1 MRAIIT
7 TLAIVA
13 ILTLTYW
20 QLYQTENGWV
30 ERVAREYSGN
40 SAART
45 ADVPTPE
52 PEHSRA
58 IELIL
63 DLDRYDDADYGFTMA
78 VPAGWTRIVTAD
90 LEYEQSDEVTASL
103 EPGYAVGFESP
114 QSDNSDGFA
123 DYILLE
129 ILPGDETGLFESAPE
144 DRRLL
149 AVGNMTLEYERLSIN
164 HASDDNTAVDLV
176 IFQRGV
182 QALGYTLG
190 FYAIGEPANE
200 QTLFDAFKIMLF
212 TFEQLADPF
221 VII

>member
-1 MRAIIT
+1 MRAFIP
-7 TLAIVA
+7 TLALVCA
-13 ILTLTYW
+13 LTLTYW

-30 ERVAREYSGN
+30 ERFAERSSGG
-40 SAART
+40 STLRT
-45 ADVPTPE
+45 LEELDS
-52 PEHSRA
+52 SRA

-63 DLDRYDDADYGFTMA
+63 DLERYDDADYGFTMA
-78 VPAGWTRIVTAD
+78 IPAGWTRIVAADIESEEMDEATA
-90 LEYEQSDEVTASL
+90 LH

-114 QSDNSDGFA
+114 RSDSTDRFA

-129 ILPGDETGLFESAPE
+129 ILPGDDTGLFESAPE
-144 DRRLL
+144 DRRYL
-149 AVGNMTLEYERLSIN
+149 ATGEAELAYERLSIN
-164 HASDDNTAVDLV
+164 HAADDTIEVDLV

-182 QALGYTLG
+182 QAFGYTLG

-200 QTLFDAFKIMLF
+200 QTLFDAFRIMLI